1 MKITPQQSRK
11 CLYPTIAAVT
21 AIVSG
26 VSCSQPAAGQALP
39 GEPPAVQETQ
49 PSSKPKDKF
58 NRPKQHVQALPGEPP
73 AVQETQPSSKPKDKF
88 NRPKQHVIGKAR
100 VDTPPSNEDE
110 SAYIKWDEQM
120 TVGYISPL

>member
-1 MKITPQQSRK
+1 MKIAPQQSRK

-26 VSCSQPAAGQALP
+26 VSCSQPAAG
-39 GEPPAVQETQ
+39 
-49 PSSKPKDKF
+49 
-58 NRPKQHVQALPGEPP
+58 QALPGEPP

>member
-58 NRPKQHVQALPGEPP
+58 NRPKQHV
-73 AVQETQPSSKPKDKF
+73 
-88 NRPKQHVIGKAR
+88 IGKAR
-100 VDTPPSNEDE
+100 IDTPPSNEDE

>member
-39 GEPPAVQETQ
+39 GEPPAVQET
-49 PSSKPKDKF
+49 
-58 NRPKQHVQALPGEPP
+58 H
-73 AVQETQPSSKPKDKF
+73 PSSKPKDKF

>member
-58 NRPKQHVQALPGEPP
+58 NRPKQHV
-73 AVQETQPSSKPKDKF
+73 
-88 NRPKQHVIGKAR
+88 IGKAR

-120 TVGYISPL
+120 TVGDISPL

>member
-58 NRPKQHVQALPGEPP
+58 NRPKQHV
-73 AVQETQPSSKPKDKF
+73 
-88 NRPKQHVIGKAR
+88 IGKAR

-110 SAYIKWDEQM
+110 STYIKWDEQM

>member
-1 MKITPQQSRK
+1 MKIAPQQSRK

-39 GEPPAVQETQ
+39 GEPPAAQETQ
-49 PSSKPKDKF
+49 PS
-58 NRPKQHVQALPGEPP
+58 G
-73 AVQETQPSSKPKDKF
+73 KPKDKF

>member
-58 NRPKQHVQALPGEPP
+58 NRPKQHV
-73 AVQETQPSSKPKDKF
+73 
-88 NRPKQHVIGKAR
+88 IGKAR

-110 SAYIKWDEQM
+110 SAYIKWNEQM

>member
-58 NRPKQHVQALPGEPP
+58 NRPKQHV
-73 AVQETQPSSKPKDKF
+73 
-88 NRPKQHVIGKAR
+88 IGKAR

>member
-11 CLYPTIAAVT
+11 CLYPTIAVVT

-26 VSCSQPAAGQALP
+26 VSCSQPAAG
-39 GEPPAVQETQ
+39 
-49 PSSKPKDKF
+49 
-58 NRPKQHVQALPGEPP
+58 QALPGEPP

>member
-58 NRPKQHVQALPGEPP
+58 NRPKQHV
-73 AVQETQPSSKPKDKF
+73 
-88 NRPKQHVIGKAR
+88 IGKAKI
-100 VDTPPSNEDE
+100 DTPSTEE
-110 SAYIKWDEQM
+110 AEKTVVEWEEQM
-120 TVGYISPL
+120 LPGDYEIDDMPSTHEP

>member
-11 CLYPTIAAVT
+11 CLYPTIAAIT
-21 AIVSG
+21 AMVSG
-26 VSCSQPAAGQALP
+26 ISCTQEEIQKKLP
-39 GEPPAVQETQ
+39 GIVASSDERMEPVEQRMSGIHYMPETNE
-49 PSSKPKDKF
+49 KKDIY
-58 NRPKQHVQALPGEPP
+58 
-73 AVQETQPSSKPKDKF
+73 

-110 SAYIKWDEQM
+110 STYIKWDEQM